1 VQEESLFGKIAVE
14 EGFLSQDQ
22 LETAARDTQGR
33 ALTEVLVSRGL
44 LSDSQVQIIRD
55 IQRIHMAEVSAPAES
70 GGMLRQ
76 DRFMLPCSGCDT
88 YYLIQGYAE
97 GTKFVCRKC
106 QKVLVVRRV
115 AESLP
120 SGVAAG
126 SPRAI
131 GPYDLLGEVG
141 RGSMSVVYKARNRDT
156 GAVVALKVL
165 KESDSP
171 NPQYL
176 RRFQQEA
183 QAASHLKHPGIVAV
197 LDSGEKDGV
206 YYIAMSAVEGVT
218 LDRALSTNRLTLRQF
233 VEALEQV
240 ALAVQHAHEQGIV
253 HRDLKPANIIL
264 DASGRPHV
272 TDFGLAKMEHLEKA
286 ATHGGGT
293 IGTPWYMSP
302 EQVIGDVRGTDA
314 RSDIYALG
322 VLLYEAL
329 TGKVPFPGSSV
340 VQVYLGILNGTVTP
354 PSQINPRTPRDLEA
368 ICMKALDRDKSRRQS
383 SALEF
388 AGELRHYL
396 EHSMKAHGA

>member
-1 VQEESLFGKIAVE
+1 MLLDWYNSSVQEESLFGKIAVE

-22 LETAARDTQGR
+22 LETASRETHGR
-33 ALTEVLVSRGL
+33 ALTEVLVSQGL

-55 IQRIHMAEVSAPAES
+55 IQRIHMAEVSAPAEL
-70 GGMLRQ
+70 GGLLRQ

-115 AESLP
+115 AEATP
-120 SGVAAG
+120 AG
-126 SPRAI
+126 TSPASPRAI

-141 RGSMSVVYKARNRDT
+141 RGSMSFVYKARNSKT

-183 QAASHLKHPGIVAV
+183 RAASRLKHP
-197 LDSGEKDGV
+197 
-206 YYIAMSAVEGVT
+206 
-218 LDRALSTNRLTLRQF
+218 
-233 VEALEQV
+233 
-240 ALAVQHAHEQGIV
+240 GIV

-264 DASGRPHV
+264 DAANRPHV

-286 ATHGGGT
+286 ATQGGGT

-302 EQVIGDVRGTDA
+302 EQVICDVRGTDA
-314 RSDIYALG
+314 RSDIYAMG
-322 VLLYEAL
+322 VMLYEAL
-329 TGKVPFPGSSV
+329 TGRVPYPGSSV

-354 PSQINPRTPRDLEA
+354 PSQVNPRTPRDLEA
-368 ICMKALDRDKSRRQS
+368 ICLKALDRDKARRQA
-383 SALEF
+383 SALNF
-388 AGELRHYL
+388 AQELHFHL
-396 EHSMKAHGA
+396 ELAAKSHGA